1 MRAAQVPAARS
12 RAEVAA
18 LTADLPAGLTTRLP
32 RASDISTGAGMSI
45 GAAGV
50 LTAFLVWQPEDS
62 LAFVTAL
69 AAAVTV
75 LLAPLVT
82 VGLVID
88 AWHQRQLGRQL
99 RLGSA
104 PSASE

>member
-1 MRAAQVPAARS
+1 
-12 RAEVAA
+12 
-18 LTADLPAGLTTRLP
+18 
-32 RASDISTGAGMSI
+32 MSI

-75 LLAPLVT
+75 LLARPSPW
-82 VGLVID
+82 
-88 AWHQRQLGRQL
+88 AW
-99 RLGSA
+99 
-104 PSASE
+104 